1 MHAIWYSC
9 RVPAVVR
16 RPWFAVLLVAVV
28 AGAVVLSV
36 ALARSR
42 SGGCDVAT
50 PSPDLPAQLRS
61 IGGFDQPFDP
71 TQDPRSIADA
81 SVTAASALHDDLAG
95 ATADN
100 AVREAADGPARY
112 EALVVPLSVPA
123 AATGERRVVGVVS
136 WLIDCGGR
144 AWFGEVRDVLR
155 TDPSLLPAHY
165 PVVTA
170 AEAEQRLG
178 VATGPRLVW
187 RTSPFTALWL
197 DPASGRTIP
206 AGLP

>member
-1 MHAIWYSC
+1 L
-9 RVPAVVR
+9 R

-28 AGAVVLSV
+28 AGAVVLSL

-42 SGGCDVAT
+42 SGGCDVAS
-50 PSPDLPAQLRS
+50 PSPNLPAQLRS

-112 EALVVPLSVPA
+112 DALVVPLSVPA
-123 AATGERRVVGVVS
+123 AATGQRRVVGVVS
-136 WLIDCGGR
+136 WLLDCSGR

-170 AEAEQRLG
+170 ADAEQRLG
-178 VATGPRLVW
+178 VATAPRLVW
-187 RTSPFTALWL
+187 RTSPFAALWL
-197 DPASGRTIP
+197 DPASGRTLP